1 MSRVFDELANRWPRF
16 APIAVPLAW
25 TLIWSAAICLA
36 ALVHLAF
43 LAAWPDH
50 FIHEDSANYLS
61 EAQSILTGHYADDP
75 GRRPYGVAFFL
86 VLLSKLFAP
95 NILVF
100 VIAQHVLSILSALL
114 IAAAVRF
121 SAAPRI
127 FSVLTFLLA
136 SLYARTVHYDNMVG
150 AETISVF
157 LMSAA
162 AFIASGVVFRKWP
175 PLLSAV
181 GIGLSLGAVMLCRSA
196 SIGAAVVI
204 LAWMAILLDTN
215 WIRRLAVPALAGCI
229 ATVVYL
235 TPAAVNWSMGK
246 HTSSNEA
253 TAVMEF
259 MVGYSGDFEHGVHLD
274 RKAQARQFVNKMR
287 AAYGSMGWANS
298 GVAQWPF
305 TVTELMRKLNESDV
319 DIGMVVRD
327 IFIETLTTPST
338 LWSHVRR
345 HFVPEMYF
353 LLFDASIPARH
364 VSSPQGYEFF
374 VKRDTFPLFHTP
386 TGLKPGALILDYYSA
401 PKEQPSW
408 LSWLLPS
415 ADQLQSKLD
424 KIMTYGYLPRS
435 DAAPLC
441 CGLTISTE
449 YDFQGGPILWLSVAM
464 VTLVI
469 VLLVGEVA
477 ARTGRFPPLPR
488 NLVAGSSLM
497 ILLALI
503 NAAFPAF
510 LVYALNRYAYYVAPF
525 LAGTVGLLGAV
536 LFERIKVLLWANR
549 RTAARPNYSET

>member
-1 MSRVFDELANRWPRF
+1 
-16 APIAVPLAW
+16 
-25 TLIWSAAICLA
+25 
-36 ALVHLAF
+36 
-43 LAAWPDH
+43 
-50 FIHEDSANYLS
+50 
-61 EAQSILTGHYADDP
+61 
-75 GRRPYGVAFFL
+75 
-86 VLLSKLFAP
+86 LLS
-95 NILVF
+95 IV
-100 VIAQHVLSILSALL
+100 SALL

-121 SAAPRI
+121 SGAPRI

-157 LMSAA
+157 LMSVAV
-162 AFIASGVVFRKWP
+162 FIASGVVFRKWP

-215 WIRRLAVPALAGCI
+215 WIRRLAVPVLAGCI

-235 TPAAVNWSMGK
+235 TPAGVNWSMGK
-246 HTSSNEA
+246 QTSNNEA
-253 TAVMEF
+253 VAVMEF

-305 TVTELMRKLNESDV
+305 TVTELMRKPNESDV

-338 LWSHVRR
+338 LGSHVRR

-374 VKRDTFPLFHTP
+374 VKRDAFPVFHSP
-386 TGLKPGALILDYYSA
+386 TGLKPGTLIVDYYSA
-401 PKEQPSW
+401 PKG

-424 KIMTYGYLPRS
+424 KILTYGYAPRS

-464 VTLVI
+464 VTLLI

-477 ARTGRFPPLPR
+477 GRTGRFPPLPR
-488 NLVAGSSLM
+488 DLVAGGSLM
-497 ILLALI
+497 ILLVLI

-510 LVYALNRYAYYVAPF
+510 LVYGLNRYGYYVAPF
-525 LAGTVGLLGAV
+525 LAGTAGLLGAV
-536 LFERIKVLLWANR
+536 LFERIKLLASPNI
-549 RTAARPNYSET
+549 RTAARQNHSGTWE